1 MTWKIGLIVAVIVL
15 SIWLLWPLNKTIN
28 LGLDLRGG
36 MHLIMEVVTDEAIA
50 IQSDMSVAQL
60 KGLFKDGSI
69 KYEKI
74 ARKGFN
80 KIEITGT
87 LLDDERKIKDILD
100 DDFRDWTYTLGGSLI
115 SLALR
120 PNIEQQ
126 LRDQSVDQALETIRN
141 RVDEFGV
148 AEPTIQK
155 EGMAGDKLLIDLPAS
170 TTLNWSK
177 P

>member
-1 MTWKIGLIVAVIVL
+1 MKR
-15 SIWLLWPLNKTIN
+15 S
-28 LGLDLRGG
+28 
-36 MHLIMEVVTDEAIA
+36 
-50 IQSDMSVAQL
+50 S
-60 KGLFKDGSI
+60 
-69 KYEKI
+69 
-74 ARKGFN
+74 RKGFN

-100 DDFRDWTYTLGGSLI
+100 DDFRDWTYTVGGNLI

-155 EGMAGDKLLIDLPAS
+155 EGLAGDKIADRASRHRQPGTGQEPDQEHGHAGIPRWSSPAPS
-170 TTLNWSK
+170 
-177 P
+177 